1 MTKKAS
7 LSTLTH
13 VGAGAVMMA
22 LAFGSMQACGDDT
35 SDGGSG
41 DFQQNCKDFCAGAYS
56 LQCGMQQITVEQCQA
71 QCGFLELQLDGQCVD
86 EYSATFRCAADGGF
100 ECVNDNVVPKSACIS
115 ESTALSQCLETM
127 PCKKYCAE
135 AVPAG
140 CGSST
145 STCESECQTERDI
158 LNESL
163 CDFEY
168 DDLLQCW
175 TDNGVTCVAGAPSP
189 AGCDSEALQVANCL
203 SFDAM
208 CDGWCWAAD
217 LYGCG
222 DGCAAS
228 CAAKIGDASCGSYY
242 SSYLSCAMS
251 FEQTVACTGGEL
263 APTAC
268 ESERTQYESCVSGM

>member
-1 MTKKAS
+1 MMKTS

-13 VGAGAVMMA
+13 VGAGAFL
-22 LAFGSMQACGDDT
+22 LAIGFGSMQACGDDS

-41 DFQQNCKDFCAGAYS
+41 DFEQNCKDYCAAAFS
-56 LQCGMQQITVEQCQA
+56 IDCGMQQLTVEQCQA
-71 QCGFLELQLDGQCVD
+71 QCGFLELQLEGQCVD

-100 ECVNDNVVPKSACIS
+100 ECVNGNAVPKSACIS
-115 ESTALSQCLETM
+115 ESTALSQCLDAL

-145 STCESECQTERDI
+145 ASCETECQAERDA
-158 LNESL
+158 LNESF

-168 DDLLQCW
+168 DDLLECW
-175 TDNGVTCVAGAPSP
+175 GDIGVTCSAGKPTP
-189 AGCDSEALQVANCL
+189 AGCDTNVLEVANCI
-203 SFDAM
+203 SFDGT
-208 CDGWCWAAD
+208 CEGWCWAAD

-222 DGCAAS
+222 DGCADS
-228 CAAKIGDASCGSYY
+228 CATKLADTSCGSYY

-251 FEQTVACTGGEL
+251 FEQNVACSGGEL
-263 APTAC
+263 TPTGC
-268 ESERTQYESCVSGM
+268 DSERTQYENCLAGL